1 VRKLVQHKDI
11 EGVGRGGRECEYAFE
26 WRRRERERERE
37 KGRERGRESQSESSE
52 RGRVKSETAKE

>member
-26 WRRRERERERE
+26 WRRRERERE
-37 KGRERGRESQSESSE
+37 KGRERVRESQSESSE
-52 RGRVKSETAKE
+52 RGRVKSEPAKE